1 MGKTLWTDPYLDAMR
16 EVADPSA
23 DELVDHVYAMGL
35 SDALNRNLRFGAP
48 LPPEL
53 QVRLDAYLTQ
63 SQVLP
68 PWADAALIDQCEE
81 FFDEHGMVSS
91 AILCCASLPE
101 CYLDQTDAPV
111 LTSTL
116 KLVRQVERRIMETS
130 HMVVNAMT
138 VGQMQPGQAG
148 VRSVQRVRLLHAAI
162 RRLLSDNA
170 LAAAPPEVDLKGRPG
185 HLWNMAHGK
194 PINQEAMAFVIL
206 TFSHVAL
213 RSLDKLGVD
222 ISDAQRKAYL
232 HTWSV
237 VGYLMGVHEDL
248 LVGKTPAELAT
259 AAADAQFLFDTI
271 KRRRCAESAHG
282 KALTRAMLDWMSGEM
297 PRMLKPLPREM
308 LVLLMGREDAR
319 RLGVE
324 HDHREDNEDRIWTA
338 LIRGVATLVRPLMR
352 FRFVKNFA
360 QWAFYAAVRTEWK
373 HTRQWNETAFGLPP
387 KLQQSWEVGPAK

>member
-1 MGKTLWTDPYLDAMR
+1 MGKMLWTDAYLDAMR
-16 EVADPSA
+16 EIADPSA
-23 DELVDHVYAMGL
+23 DDLVEQVYAMGL

-48 LPPEL
+48 LPAEL
-53 QVRLDAYLTQ
+53 QTRLDAYLTQ

-68 PWADAALIDQCEE
+68 PWADATLIDECEE

-101 CYLDQTDAPV
+101 CYLDQMDAPV

-138 VGQMQPGQAG
+138 VGQLQAGQPG

-170 LAAAPPEVDLKGRPG
+170 VAAAPPEVDLKGRPG
-185 HLWNMAHGK
+185 TLWNMAHGK

-222 ISDAQRKAYL
+222 ISGAQRKAYL

-259 AAADAQFLFDTI
+259 AADDAQFLFDTI

-297 PRMLKPLPREM
+297 PRVLKPLPREM
-308 LVLLMGREDAR
+308 LVLLMGPEDAK

-324 HDHREDNEDRIWTA
+324 HHYRVDNEDRLWSA

-352 FRFVKNFA
+352 FRWVKNFA
-360 QWAFYAAVRTEWK
+360 QWAFFAAVRTEWK
-373 HTRQWNETAFGLPP
+373 RTQQWNETAFGLPP
-387 KLQQSWEVGPAK
+387 KLQQSWEAGPAK